1 MSYHAL
7 YRQYRPSRFCEVV
20 GQEHI
25 TDVLRNQ
32 IRTGRIAHAYLFSG
46 SRGTGKT
53 STARILARAV
63 NCLDPKDGEPCGKCA
78 ACLTDVSESIDIIEM
93 DAASN
98 SKVDEMRALLEK
110 AEFAPIYLKTKVY
123 IVAGSACG
131 SVVARMKTTC
141 AGGSSRVFRRALFA
155 LFESMCAS
163 SMI

>member
-63 NCLDPKDGEPCGKCA
+63 NCLDPKDGEPCGDRK
-78 ACLTDVSESIDIIEM
+78 
-93 DAASN
+93 
-98 SKVDEMRALLEK
+98 
-110 AEFAPIYLKTKVY
+110 
-123 IVAGSACG
+123 
-131 SVVARMKTTC
+131 SVV
-141 AGGSSRVFRRALFA
+141 
-155 LFESMCAS
+155 
-163 SMI
+163 

>member
-110 AEFAPIYLKTKVY
+110 AEFAPIYLKTKV
-123 IVAGSACG
+123 
-131 SVVARMKTTC
+131 
-141 AGGSSRVFRRALFA
+141 
-155 LFESMCAS
+155 
-163 SMI
+163 

>member
-1 MSYHAL
+1 MAYQAL
-7 YRQYRPSRFCEVV
+7 YRKYRPQLFADVL

-25 TDVLRNQ
+25 TTTLKNQ
-32 IRTGRIAHAYLFSG
+32 VESGRVSHAYVFSG

-63 NCLDPKDGEPCGKCA
+63 NCFDPKDGEPCGKCA

-123 IVAGSACG
+123 IIDEAHMLSKSANN
-131 SVVARMKTTC
+131 ALLKT
-141 AGGSSRVFRRALFA
+141 L
-155 LFESMCAS
+155 
-163 SMI
+163 

>member
-53 STARILARAV
+53 VLTRRTA
-63 NCLDPKDGEPCGKCA
+63 NPA
-78 ACLTDVSESIDIIEM
+78 A
-93 DAASN
+93 N
-98 SKVDEMRALLEK
+98 ALPALRTFRK
-110 AEFAPIYLKTKVY
+110 A
-123 IVAGSACG
+123 
-131 SVVARMKTTC
+131 
-141 AGGSSRVFRRALFA
+141 
-155 LFESMCAS
+155 
-163 SMI
+163 

>member
-63 NCLDPKDGEPCGKCA
+63 NCLDPIQP
-78 ACLTDVSESIDIIEM
+78 
-93 DAASN
+93 
-98 SKVDEMRALLEK
+98 RALPLRTLLAVSPTK
-110 AEFAPIYLKTKVY
+110 CHVQKLK
-123 IVAGSACG
+123 
-131 SVVARMKTTC
+131 
-141 AGGSSRVFRRALFA
+141 
-155 LFESMCAS
+155 
-163 SMI
+163 